1 MDFQVRKGGIVS
13 DLIKKA
19 NLIQKKKKYKKFC
32 TKTAPK
38 QLIAKM
44 TNRKLHIYVLCRR
57 CHYIQVEITM
67 SQALR
72 TGNWCYDS
80 CGMKPCRKLG
90 RRLLNIKTYYSMIY
104 GSLKRDLLRKNNW

>member
-1 MDFQVRKGGIVS
+1 MIKMDSDIF

-44 TNRKLHIYVLCRR
+44 SNRKLHICIV
-57 CHYIQVEITM
+57 
-67 SQALR
+67 
-72 TGNWCYDS
+72 
-80 CGMKPCRKLG
+80 P
-90 RRLLNIKTYYSMIY
+90 
-104 GSLKRDLLRKNNW
+104 

>member
-1 MDFQVRKGGIVS
+1 MDFQVKKGGIVL

-44 TNRKLHIYVLCRR
+44 SNRKLHICIV
-57 CHYIQVEITM
+57 
-67 SQALR
+67 
-72 TGNWCYDS
+72 
-80 CGMKPCRKLG
+80 P
-90 RRLLNIKTYYSMIY
+90 
-104 GSLKRDLLRKNNW
+104 